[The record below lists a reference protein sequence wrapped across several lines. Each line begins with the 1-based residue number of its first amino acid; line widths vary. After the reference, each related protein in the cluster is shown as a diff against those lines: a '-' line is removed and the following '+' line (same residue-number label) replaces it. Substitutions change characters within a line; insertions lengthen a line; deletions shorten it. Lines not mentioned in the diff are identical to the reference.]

1 MTKRYNAM
9 ILECQGD
16 TDNFEIITK
25 AHGNVSDRIGKPS
38 ETGII
43 AVIDPEARVI
53 GLRLYDGLLKII
65 PLDRDNSELKASSI
79 RMEELSVQ
87 DLAFLHGCPNPTII
101 LIYQDLHGRHIK
113 THEISL
119 RDKEFVKVCTKSLL
133 NHQKVSCLKT
143 CTLMR
148 CLFF

>member
-1 MTKRYNAM
+1 M
-9 ILECQGD
+9 ILECQGEA
-16 TDNFEIITK
+16 DNLEIITK

-79 RMEELSVQ
+79 RMEELNVQ
-87 DLAFLHGCPNPTII
+87 DLAFLHGCQNPTII

-119 RDKEFVKVCTKSLL
+119 RDKEFVKVS
-133 NHQKVSCLKT
+133 V
-143 CTLMR
+143 
-148 CLFF
+148 